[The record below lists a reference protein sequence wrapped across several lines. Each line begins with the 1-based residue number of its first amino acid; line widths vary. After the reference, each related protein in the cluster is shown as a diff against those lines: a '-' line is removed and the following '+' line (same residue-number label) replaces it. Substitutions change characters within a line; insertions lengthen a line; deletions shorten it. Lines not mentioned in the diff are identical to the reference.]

1 MSDSRL
7 PGFFRKGDQERLNVL
22 AARGF
27 IGPDEHLLLKNASG
41 MLPRKV
47 ADKMVENVISVFGM
61 PMAVAPNFLV
71 NDRNYV
77 VPLVIEEPSVVA
89 GLSGAARLMRHGG
102 GIKAR
107 CDEQLLIGQVQL
119 IDVSDPDSVIKQLQA
134 AEDKLLQFANSLQAN
149 LQKRGGGARS
159 IEFIKHKLASG
170 SWNVV
175 AHIAVDTCD
184 AMGANIVNSICEGVA
199 PRIEE
204 LSGYKVGVCILSN
217 LADRALVTSSVT
229 VPLNSLRVPGFSA
242 EAVRDGIVMANEL
255 AMADRYRA
263 TTHNKGVMNG
273 VDALALATGNDWR
286 AIEAAAHAYA
296 SRDGSYRSLTSWT
309 KTAEGDLCGEITLP
323 LKVGIVGGSLKTNP
337 GARVGLKIAAVE
349 SAKELAELMCSV
361 GLAQNFAALRALV
374 TGGIQKGHMSL
385 HARSVAELAGATPQ
399 IFDQV
404 VKGLIDCGEVKEW
417 KAKEI
422 IADLRETGGSRDG
435 HRGNDDWSHGSAA
448 GKVILLGEH
457 AVVYGK
463 HALALPI
470 RNALTARCRNAS
482 GTVVL
487 RIPAWQID
495 ESFTAENQSVS
506 GAAALLRLLLRQ
518 MDVAQENLEM
528 EIRSRLPAAQGLGT
542 SAALAAAMARA
553 LDALLDTHLSDDEIN
568 RLTFECEKQAHGEPS
583 GVDNTIAV
591 YGQPILFRKQEAP
604 KLKTIDLQETPPL
617 VIACSGSPG
626 VTLEQVA
633 GVRARYE
640 NNSAL
645 YETLFDNIDHLSL
658 AGFAA
663 LEIADYSTLGA
674 QMNIC
679 HGLLNAIEVSTPEL
693 EAMVTLARQH
703 GAIGAKLTGAGGGGS
718 IVALCPD
725 AQDAVSSAFRDAGY
739 QTVQLKNKR

>member
-7 PGFFRKGDQERLNVL
+7 PGFFRKGIAERLNVL
-22 AARGF
+22 AERGF
-27 IGPDEHLLLKNASG
+27 IDPDELSLLKKTGG
-41 MLPRKV
+41 MLPRDV

-102 GIKAR
+102 GIKA
-107 CDEQLLIGQVQL
+107 DSGEQLLIGQVQL
-119 IDVSDPDSVIKQLQA
+119 VDVCDPDSVIEELRA
-134 AEDKLLQFANSLQAN
+134 AEDELLQIANSLQVN

-159 IEFIKHKLASG
+159 IEFVKHVFASG
-170 SWNVV
+170 SLSVV

-184 AMGANIVNSICEGVA
+184 AMGANIVNTICEGVA

-204 LSGYKVGVCILSN
+204 LSGCKVGLCILSN
-217 LADRALVTSSVT
+217 LADKALVTSSVT
-229 VPLNSLRVPGFSA
+229 LPLDCLRVPGFPP

-273 VDALALATGNDWR
+273 VDAIAIATGNDWR
-286 AIEAAAHAYA
+286 AIEAAAHVYA
-296 SRDGSYRSLTSWT
+296 SRDGCYRSLTSWS
-309 KTAEGDLCGEITLP
+309 KTPEGDLYGEITLP

-349 SAKELAELMCSV
+349 SAKELAELICSV

-374 TGGIQKGHMSL
+374 TSGIQKGHMNL
-385 HARSVAELAGATPQ
+385 HARSVAKLAGASPQ

-404 VKGLIDCGEVKEW
+404 VKGLTDSGEVKEW

-422 IADLRETGGSRDG
+422 ISDLQDTGGSERSNSG
-435 HRGNDDWSHGSAA
+435 SDDWSNGSAA

-470 RNALTARCRNAS
+470 ENAITARCRKTS
-482 GTVVL
+482 GPVVL
-487 RIPAWQID
+487 RIPAWQVD
-495 ESFTAENQSVS
+495 ESFTPEEKSDS
-506 GAAALLRLLLRQ
+506 GAVAILRLLLRQ
-518 MDVAQENLEM
+518 MDVAAENLEM
-528 EIRSRLPAAQGLGT
+528 EVQTRLPAAQGLGT

-553 LDALLDTHLSDDEIN
+553 LDALLGSSLSDDDIN
-568 RLTFECEKQAHGEPS
+568 SLTFECEKLAHGEPS
-583 GVDNTIAV
+583 GVDNAIAV
-591 YGQPILFRKQEAP
+591 YGQPILFRKQESP
-604 KLKTIDLQETPPL
+604 DLNTIDMQETPPL

-626 VTLEQVA
+626 VTIEQVA

-640 NNSAL
+640 NNSSL
-645 YETLFDNIDHLSL
+645 YETVFDDIDRLSL
-658 AGFAA
+658 AGLAA
-663 LEIADYSTLGA
+663 LEAADYSTLGA

-693 EAMVTLARQH
+693 EAMVALARQH

-718 IVALCPD
+718 IVALCPGT
-725 AQDAVSSAFRDAGY
+725 QDAVSSVLRDAGY
-739 QTVQLKNKR
+739 QTIQLKNKH